1 MEIDL
6 DNSDLVQVPMQKKPP
21 PTPGM
26 SDFLNAKTNLGAGTL
41 NVDGI
46 DSKMQEI
53 HDEFSDEDNE

>member
-26 SDFLNAKTNLGAGTL
+26 SDFLNAKSTSGID
-41 NVDGI
+41 VDGT
-46 DSKMQEI
+46 DQKM
-53 HDEFSDEDNE
+53 